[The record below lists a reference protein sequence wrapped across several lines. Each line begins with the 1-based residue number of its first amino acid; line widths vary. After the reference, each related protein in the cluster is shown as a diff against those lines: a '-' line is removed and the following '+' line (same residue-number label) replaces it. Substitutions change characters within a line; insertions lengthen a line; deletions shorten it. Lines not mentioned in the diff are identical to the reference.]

1 MTQKVAGRA
10 IKNYPRQLETLREL
24 KYLKLLEDDMPSN
37 AIDLAILISLEC
49 CFDALFPN
57 FPKKERFEKISMARD
72 FLSSSKIS
80 FEEVIKDPKKGRLL
94 ENKIRNSMCSNFDN
108 VAKRTIERYFKRL
121 EKGFIISIEKND
133 LSEKIIN
140 VGRRI
145 ESLSDD
151 LIYAEDIIS
160 LVIEMTE
167 KSKTDY
173 YETGIHDEI
182 IGAASDPRDE
192 WDKRILEIHDEE
204 YDQGYI
210 ETIALRL
217 KNPYKN
223 LNFLY
228 SWKKSV
234 NAKSYEILRDFLKI
248 NVLGEDIEE
257 IILPY

>member
-1 MTQKVAGRA
+1 
-10 IKNYPRQLETLREL
+10 
-24 KYLKLLEDDMPSN
+24 MPIN
-37 AIDLAILISLEC
+37 AIDIAILISLDC

-57 FPKKERFEKISMARD
+57 FPEKERSEKISMARD

-80 FEEVIKDPKKGRLL
+80 FKEIIKDPKKIRLL
-94 ENKIRNSMCSNFDN
+94 ENKMHNSIFSNFDN
-108 VAKRTIERYFKRL
+108 IAKRTVERYFKRL
-121 EKGFIISIEKND
+121 EKGFIISAEKNN
-133 LSEKIIN
+133 LSEKILN
-140 VGRRI
+140 AGRRI

-151 LIYAEDIIS
+151 FIYEEHIASLI
-160 LVIEMTE
+160 VEMAE

-173 YETGIHDEI
+173 CKTGIHDEI
-182 IGAASDPRDE
+182 IGAASEPKDE

-204 YDQGYI
+204 YDQAYI

-248 NVLGEDIEE
+248 NVPGEDIEE